1 MSDLTHLP
9 LIEEAVRACMNRGF
23 YAHFP
28 EHPKAYGEEAP
39 ALGEAQFGQMLGRPF
54 ELQQEEENGR
64 SGEESSPYTRKALGI
79 LYPTF
84 TPEKLVSRAKAAQ
97 PAWASTSFRNRADL
111 LVESLDRMK
120 DLFFLIAH
128 ATMHTTGQAFL
139 MSFQA
144 SGPHAADRALEAI
157 AMGYHQLGMFPSRV
171 SWEKPMGKSSI
182 RLEKTFIPVPRG
194 VSLAIGC
201 STFPVWN
208 TLPGLYAS
216 LVTGNPVIVK
226 PHPTAVLP
234 IALVVREIR
243 KTLLEHGHHPDIC
256 QLAVDTRDQPIT
268 KSLCEHP
275 DVKLIDFTG
284 SSAFGAYV
292 ESLPGKTTF
301 TEKAGVN
308 AVILDSVED
317 PAPVFQNLAFSLS
330 LYSGQ
335 MCTAP
340 QNIFVPETGIPSS
353 LGQIRY
359 EEILTM
365 LLQAVKDLALHPK
378 MGAGT
383 LGAIQNQATV
393 DRAEKAR
400 EEGKALTE
408 EIRIVNP
415 DFPDARTLSLV
426 VLEVGATDRKLFEKE
441 WFGPVALVVKTRD
454 TDESLDLSRKLAE
467 RHGAITCAAY
477 SRDLDT
483 ILAIGETMN
492 EVFTPVSFNFT
503 GPVWINQHAAFSDFH
518 VTGGN
523 PSGNASITDPEF
535 IDKRFVWVGNRY
547 MGTPSA

>member
-1 MSDLTHLP
+1 MADLIHLP
-9 LIEEAVRACMNRGF
+9 LIEEAVQACLDRGF

-28 EHPKAYGEEAP
+28 ESPKAYGEEAP
-39 ALGEAQFGQMLGRPF
+39 AQGEAGFFRMLDRPF
-54 ELQQEEENGR
+54 DLMQEKEDGLA
-64 SGEESSPYTRKALGI
+64 GEESSPYTGKALGI
-79 LYPTF
+79 QYPTF
-84 TPEKLVSRAKAAQ
+84 TPEKLVSRAEAAR
-97 PAWASTSFRNRADL
+97 PAWASSPFASRADF
-111 LVESLDRMK
+111 LVESLERMK
-120 DLFFLIAH
+120 ALFFTIAH
-128 ATMHTTGQAFL
+128 ATMHTTGQSFL

-171 SWEKPMGKSSI
+171 TWEKPAGKSSI
-182 RLEKTFIPVPRG
+182 RLQKTFVPVPRG

-208 TLPGLYAS
+208 TLPGVYAS
-216 LVTGNPVIVK
+216 LITGNPVIVK
-226 PHPTAVLP
+226 PHPTAILP
-234 IALVVREIR
+234 IALIVREIR
-243 KTLLEHGHHPDIC
+243 KTLQEHGHHPDIC
-256 QLAVDTRDQPIT
+256 QLAVDTRENPVT

-284 SSAFGAYV
+284 SSAFGDYV

-301 TEKAGVN
+301 TEKAGIN

-340 QNIFVPETGIPSS
+340 QNIFVPETGIPTSR
-353 LGQIRY
+353 GQLRY
-359 EEILTM
+359 EEILSM
-365 LLQAVKDLALHPK
+365 LREALKTLALHPK

-383 LGAIQNQATV
+383 LGAIQNQATL
-393 DRAEKAR
+393 DRVRKAR
-400 EEGKALTE
+400 IEGKLLTD
-408 EIRIVNP
+408 EIRVANP
-415 DFPDARTLSLV
+415 DYPEARTLSPV
-426 VLEVGATDRKLFEKE
+426 VLEVGAIDRQLFEKE

-454 TDESLDLSRKLAE
+454 TDESLDLARKLAE
-467 RHGAITCAAY
+467 SHGAITCAAY

-483 ILAIGETMN
+483 ILAIEETMN

-547 MGTPSA
+547 MDNPQA